1 MHPET
6 MIRHISE
13 VRRIGDLRGDDID
26 CWCDGAPDANP
37 DHQPCPMCRA
47 LEAGIE
53 YGLKLGL
60 AEREE
65 LRAEVGRPRGLADNV
80 TADDVTR
87 AASEASR

>member
-1 MHPET
+1 
-6 MIRHISE
+6 
-13 VRRIGDLRGDDID
+13 
-26 CWCDGAPDANP
+26 
-37 DHQPCPMCRA
+37 MCRA

>member
-47 LEAGIE
+47 LEAAID
-53 YGLKLGL
+53 YGVTLVEK
-60 AEREE
+60 RM
-65 LRAEVGRPRGLADNV
+65 RAKNPDEA
-80 TADDVTR
+80 TR
-87 AASEASR
+87 